1 MARPSR
7 ARRRFHTD
15 RIVDNRRPRLRRE
28 PSYWTTIDPS
38 RTSYGRLATMDPW
51 DCGNPRCGICHPDD
65 PGRRTRERR
74 QWRAD
79 LEL

>member
-1 MARPSR
+1 MTRPSK

-15 RIVDNRRPRLRRE
+15 RIVANRRRRLRRE
-28 PSYWTTIDPS
+28 TSYWAPAQY

-51 DCGNPRCGICHPDD
+51 DCGNPRCGICHPREY
-65 PGRRTRERR
+65 GRRAREQR

-79 LEL
+79 WEF